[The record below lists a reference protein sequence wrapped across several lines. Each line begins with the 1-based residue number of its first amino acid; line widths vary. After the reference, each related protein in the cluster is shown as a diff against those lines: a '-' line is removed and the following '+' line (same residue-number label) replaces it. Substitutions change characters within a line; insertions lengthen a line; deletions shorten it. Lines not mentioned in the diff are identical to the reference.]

1 MTMVML
7 MSLINRFKFTVQ
19 NYFRKIGHQC
29 KSNGFNWNISTD
41 QCRLMLHKLC
51 SILNFPPYWILN
63 VQRGLDMS
71 TLISK
76 QDRLAFW
83 VIKPTK
89 SQMQQESLE
98 ARKLFKTAFHGR
110 SISDTKGT
118 IHHFAVAL
126 SLHQTVFWQLL
137 IVSWTR
143 SVFIL
148 IKLSDKTISSQHIA
162 KMPNMEEVATRQEFL
177 KFKLERTPRVV
188 KVTKVM
194 LISK

>member
-1 MTMVML
+1 MNHMTGLWLWLCWWVW
-7 MSLINRFKFTVQ
+7 SIASNSRSKIISEKSVTNARATVSTEISQPINVDF
-19 NYFRKIGHQC
+19 
-29 KSNGFNWNISTD
+29 
-41 QCRLMLHKLC
+41 C
-51 SILNFPPYWILN
+51 SILPPWILN
-63 VQRGLDMS
+63 VQGGLDMS
-71 TLISK
+71 TLIGK

-110 SISDTKGT
+110 SISDTKAM

-143 SVFIL
+143 SVFIF
-148 IKLSDKTISSQHIA
+148 
-162 KMPNMEEVATRQEFL
+162 N
-177 KFKLERTPRVV
+177 
-188 KVTKVM
+188 
-194 LISK
+194 

>member
-1 MTMVML
+1 MTGLWLWLCWWVW
-7 MSLINRFKFTVQ
+7 SIASNSRSKIISEKSVTNARATVSTEISQPINV
-19 NYFRKIGHQC
+19 
-29 KSNGFNWNISTD
+29 D
-41 QCRLMLHKLC
+41 LC

-63 VQRGLDMS
+63 ERGLDMS
-71 TLISK
+71 TLIGK

-126 SLHQTVFWQLL
+126 SLHQIVSWQLL

-194 LISK
+194 HINK